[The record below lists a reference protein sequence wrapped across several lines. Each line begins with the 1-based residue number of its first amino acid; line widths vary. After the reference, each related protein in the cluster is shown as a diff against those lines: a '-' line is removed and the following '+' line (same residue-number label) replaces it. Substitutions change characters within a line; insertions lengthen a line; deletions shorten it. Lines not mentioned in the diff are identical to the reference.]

1 MRQLGSSFADTA
13 AVITTAAH
21 HARRKEEND
30 ALDPWAHPPVDAIT
44 RPHLQ
49 ATQGDATE
57 GGARGD
63 LPDDPQWPEQ
73 EERFVM

>member
-1 MRQLGSSFADTA
+1 MRQLGPSSTDTA
-13 AVITTAAH
+13 AVVTTAAC
-21 HARRKEEND
+21 HARREEEND
-30 ALDPWAHPPVDAIT
+30 VLDPEAHPPVDAIT
-44 RPHLQ
+44 RPHPQ

-73 EERFVM
+73 EERSVM